1 MELCVSNN
9 LFLSKTIFENKD
21 IYKSAWISTKGGT
34 KNAIGYICVSRKWRS
49 SVRNVRVYRGAEIHS
64 DHDQV
69 KTEIR
74 VKLEERSKNNKE

>member
-1 MELCVSNN
+1 M
-9 LFLSKTIFENKD
+9 
-21 IYKSAWISTKGGT
+21 
-34 KNAIGYICVSRKWRS
+34 SRKWKS

-74 VKLEERSKNNKE
+74 VKLEERSKNNEE